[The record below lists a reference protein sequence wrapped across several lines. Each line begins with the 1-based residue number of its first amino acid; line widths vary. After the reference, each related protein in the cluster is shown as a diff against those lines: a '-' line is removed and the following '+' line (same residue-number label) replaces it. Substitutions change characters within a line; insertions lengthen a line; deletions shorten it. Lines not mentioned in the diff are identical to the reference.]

1 MPVIKCHHGCSLH
14 VSTPEWVAT
23 LTIDQLRYAREAMDA
38 KIKAVEESQK
48 RTGWRLCRGGACE
61 ANYRED
67 DFEKAADHLLRIFK
81 SRFMREAD
89 DWIEK
94 PYGYLYFERNL
105 PRITPELVSQIE
117 YDTEWFP
124 AKL

>member
-23 LTIDQLRYAREAMDA
+23 LTLDQLRYAREAMDA

-48 RTGWRLCRGGACE
+48 RTVWRVCRGGACE

>member
-23 LTIDQLRYAREAMDA
+23 LTVDQLRCAREAMDA

-48 RTGWRLCRGGACE
+48 RTVWRLCRGGACE

>member
-1 MPVIKCHHGCSLH
+1 MPEIKCRHGCSLH

-48 RTGWRLCRGGACE
+48 RTVWRLCRGGACE